1 MSYLTRTATAI
12 GVALLAAALPAAAGA
27 AQAPFV
33 HTPVPAGQ
41 LQHTVTDISFPKATN
56 TQLPH
61 VADAAGIFPGDTVR
75 TETWMGAT
83 EGRSIR
89 TDLMT
94 GKIVSDCGFTTTVV
108 RCFESG
114 NVDKDGHNIAPR
126 GVVWIYPGTDTVLQ
140 SWTDFGN
147 GIKSL
152 IGDPRGYTQT
162 GTTTYLGRPAI
173 VLHQA
178 TAPEAGGVG
187 TGSETVI
194 AEADNGYPLYRDTV
208 SDNPNVG
215 LTQHF
220 DQVTETR
227 VLETVAPGVK
237 LTIGYYPGA
246 EVRDERP
253 TGASASKKASA
264 HKKATHK
271 PKPKPKHK
279 GYGKPKHTTKAHAKK
294 AA

>member
-1 MSYLTRTATAI
+1 
-12 GVALLAAALPAAAGA
+12 
-27 AQAPFV
+27 
-33 HTPVPAGQ
+33 
-41 LQHTVTDISFPKATN
+41 
-56 TQLPH
+56 
-61 VADAAGIFPGDTVR
+61 
-75 TETWMGAT
+75 
-83 EGRSIR
+83 RSIR

-114 NVDKDGHNIAPR
+114 NSDKDGHNIAPN

-208 SDNPNVG
+208 SDNPN
-215 LTQHF
+215 
-220 DQVTETR
+220 
-227 VLETVAPGVK
+227 
-237 LTIGYYPGA
+237 
-246 EVRDERP
+246 
-253 TGASASKKASA
+253 
-264 HKKATHK
+264 
-271 PKPKPKHK
+271 
-279 GYGKPKHTTKAHAKK
+279 
-294 AA
+294 